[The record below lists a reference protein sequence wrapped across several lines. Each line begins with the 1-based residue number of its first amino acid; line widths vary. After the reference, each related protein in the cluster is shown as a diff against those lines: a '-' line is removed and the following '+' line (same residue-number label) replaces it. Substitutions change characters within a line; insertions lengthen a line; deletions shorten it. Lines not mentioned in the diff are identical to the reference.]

1 MKVVVALF
9 RYIMIPLAV
18 VFAYLS
24 GLLMAAVSGL
34 IEYHVLQQWLHIDGH
49 GLTFL
54 PAAIVIGLEGYKLFM
69 HFSKAALKQNEL
81 FSDERLE
88 SFRRLMPT
96 VKLGLVAFSFV
107 CTVIFTANV
116 FYYKVPD
123 GRSEEQ
129 TAARESVL
137 SEYQKQFNQ
146 AAAEIERT
154 YNEALAAA
162 HEPVNAAQE
171 YFDSIE
177 IKLTPWYEY
186 ERSKKEKDDAHAAL
200 KEAQA
205 NYQSAQKEAET
216 ARAAA
221 LKTLHKEMDPQRDEK
236 LTALEN
242 SFLSLD
248 SVAGDNAYL
257 RSFLLLF
264 SETFGRHEYSR
275 ATYFWWVI
283 GISLALALLSEGVI
297 AASQYVVNLPVST
310 LQAITGDY
318 KISDE
323 EKRKMSQVVTA
334 FASVGAAMAVF
345 LIYGMILEVT
355 YNRVQLGAA
364 ATCSLL
370 AVLIPS
376 TVTALGH
383 AVDESTAGRLAKNLI
398 GDLRALI
405 VKTLLSFSLF
415 VLIGIFFGESFSTLS
430 VPAIGVSVGNAVG
443 HLLHL
448 LPANPQPERV

>member
-18 VFAYLS
+18 VFAYLA

-81 FSDERLE
+81 SGDERLK
-88 SFRRLMPT
+88 SFQQLMPV
-96 VKLGLVAFSFV
+96 VKWGLVVFSFV

-123 GRSEEQ
+123 GRSAEQ

-137 SEYQKQFNQ
+137 VEYQERFDQ

-154 YNEALAAA
+154 YNEALATA
-162 HEPVNAAQE
+162 HEPVDAAQK
-171 YFDSIE
+171 YFISIE

-186 ERSKKEKDDAHAAL
+186 ERSKKEKDDARADL
-200 KEAQA
+200 KEAEA
-205 NYQSAQKEAET
+205 NYQSAQKEAEA
-216 ARAAA
+216 ARTAA
-221 LKTLHKEMDPQRDEK
+221 LEALHKEMDPQRDEK
-236 LTALEN
+236 LASLEK

-248 SVAGDNAYL
+248 SIAGDNTYL

-264 SETFGRHEYSR
+264 SETLGRHEYSR

-297 AASQYVVNLPVST
+297 AASQYVVNFPVST
-310 LQAITGDY
+310 LQTITGDY
-318 KISDE
+318 TISDE
-323 EKRKMSQVVTA
+323 EKRKMSRVVA
-334 FASVGAAMAVF
+334 ALASVGAAMAVF

-355 YNRVQLGAA
+355 YNRVELGAA
-364 ATCSLL
+364 AACSLL

-376 TVTALGH
+376 AVTAFGH
-383 AVDESTAGRLAKNLI
+383 TADESTAGRLAKDI
-398 GDLRALI
+398 FGDIRALI
-405 VKTLLSFSLF
+405 VKTLLSFALF
-415 VLIGIFFGESFSTLS
+415 VIIGMFFGESFSALS
-430 VPAIGVSVGNAVG
+430 IPAIGISVGNAAG

-448 LPANPQPERV
+448 LPANPQPESV